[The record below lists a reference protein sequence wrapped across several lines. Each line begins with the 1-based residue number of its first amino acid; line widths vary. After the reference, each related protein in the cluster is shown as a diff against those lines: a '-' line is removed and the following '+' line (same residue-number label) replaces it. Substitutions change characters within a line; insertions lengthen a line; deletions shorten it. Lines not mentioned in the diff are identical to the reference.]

1 VRVKKIFIKLLGFL
15 RGFKKNVVS
24 LWGHYMKKY
33 ILTIIGNFNDD
44 AICREI
50 VEIVTPVVDS
60 PSLKFQF
67 AKEVLIFHFGSEMEL
82 NEIHD
87 FLAIESEGFYGSF
100 ILSEYTDK
108 VSVFMPEENKKHLF
122 NLEFDGNTDDIDM
135 VLVPK
140 SDSQIEEQFDDEFV
154 ALLLDGVRKNIKQP
168 TLDQLLDKIKSDG
181 VNSLTTY
188 EMGILE
194 KYSKNNI

>member
-1 VRVKKIFIKLLGFL
+1 
-15 RGFKKNVVS
+15 
-24 LWGHYMKKY
+24 
-33 ILTIIGNFNDD
+33 
-44 AICREI
+44 
-50 VEIVTPVVDS
+50 
-60 PSLKFQF
+60 
-67 AKEVLIFHFGSEMEL
+67 
-82 NEIHD
+82 
-87 FLAIESEGFYGSF
+87 
-100 ILSEYTDK
+100 
-108 VSVFMPEENKKHLF
+108 
-122 NLEFDGNTDDIDM
+122 M